1 MMFFSSHIKLFDQ
14 KDFLLDIIF
23 YASISNKPAREK
35 FNYFYKKEAKKSIYF
50 LKCTI
55 SFKRKLFSIF

>member
-1 MMFFSSHIKLFDQ
+1 MFFSSQKLFDQ
-14 KDFLLDIIF
+14 NGFLLDIIF

-35 FNYFYKKEAKKSIYF
+35 FNYFYKKEAKKRHFS
-50 LKCTI
+50 LKCKI

>member
-1 MMFFSSHIKLFDQ
+1 MFFSSQKLFDQ
-14 KDFLLDIIF
+14 NGFLLDINF

-35 FNYFYKKEAKKSIYF
+35 FNYFYKKEAKKNIYF
-50 LKCTI
+50 LKCKI